1 MRPTWE
7 VKGVSFSKA
16 NLQISF
22 QRVGGELALSGLL
35 YKLLVFIVIEDE
47 RVSIVAAN

>member
-7 VKGVSFSKA
+7 VKGVNLSKA
-16 NLQISF
+16 NLQIYF
-22 QRVGGELALSGLL
+22 KRVGGELALSGLL

-47 RVSIVAAN
+47 SASIVVAN